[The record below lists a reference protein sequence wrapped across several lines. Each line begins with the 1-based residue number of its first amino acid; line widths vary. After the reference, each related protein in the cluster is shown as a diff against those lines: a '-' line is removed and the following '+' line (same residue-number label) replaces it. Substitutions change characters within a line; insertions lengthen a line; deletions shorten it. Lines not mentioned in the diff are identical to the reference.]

1 MLYIYTVK
9 KNQGDKGPSGLLRL
23 VHAYSGC
30 YGQNDFVLCFPGFLS
45 KTKNTIESFAKDF
58 PVNGRILGH
67 QKGYFLPGVNGHKP
81 VPSLAGVSLVDYAN
95 SFYGGYSCTL
105 PFKKDHAKIAFFL
118 DGKDFTLDTNLDAVL
133 AKSNLNNL
141 WVKAVAL
148 GSSNQS
154 YSTYFSK
161 SAFMGEA
168 DVFLVDESV
177 FSTSTGS
184 KQTTSHDEDAL
195 NLINDLHQSTH
206 IVVSRQIG
214 QSDDLLSMF
223 KNCLEQ

>member
-1 MLYIYTVK
+1 MLYIYMVK
-9 KNQGDKGPSGLLRL
+9 KNQGDKGLSGLLQL
-23 VHAYSGC
+23 IHAYSGC
-30 YGQNDFVLCFPGFLS
+30 YGQDDFVLCFPGFLS

-58 PVNGRILGH
+58 PVNGRALGN

-81 VPSLAGVSLVDYAN
+81 VPKMAGVSLVDYAN

-118 DGKDFTLDTNLDAVL
+118 DGKDFPLGTKLDVAL
-133 AKSNLNNL
+133 AKSNLDNL
-141 WVKAVAL
+141 RVKAVAL

-154 YSTYFSK
+154 YSTYYRK
-161 SAFMGEA
+161 TAYMGEA

-177 FSTSTGS
+177 FSTSAGS
-184 KQTTSHDEDAL
+184 KQTTNHDDDAL
-195 NLINDLHQSTH
+195 GLIDGLHQSTH

-223 KNCLEQ
+223 KNCLE